1 MMRIVVTGSS
11 GLVGSILA
19 DRLRERGDEPV
30 CVDIR
35 NAADP
40 IDILEPHALAR
51 AFSGADGVVHLAA
64 VSRVAWGESHPEL
77 CDAINVEGTARVLE
91 AVKWVG
97 QDCWCVHASSRE
109 IYGDAP
115 MSLVHE
121 DAPKNPVNRYGR
133 SKLESERLVAE
144 AASTGTRTAI
154 LRLSSVYGG
163 RKDHPDR
170 VIPSLTWR
178 ALQGEPLVITGAE
191 TFFDFVHVE
200 DTVEGIVE
208 AIDLLASGRGSLPPI
223 NLATG
228 TATSLQRLA
237 ETVLSVTGSHAPLTV
252 VPARH
257 FDVSGYCG
265 STERAEAVL
274 GWRPK
279 HTLKAGIQQVAY
291 DFERLGPLEAVMP
304 PVG

>member
-1 MMRIVVTGSS
+1 MRIVVTGSS

-19 DRLRERGDEPV
+19 DRLRDRGDKPI

-35 NAADP
+35 HGAGP
-40 IDILEPHALAR
+40 VDILDPHALAR
-51 AFSGADGVVHLAA
+51 TFPGADGVVHLAA

-91 AVKWVG
+91 AVRQVG
-97 QDCWCVHASSRE
+97 PDCWCVHASSRE

-121 DAPKNPVNRYGR
+121 DAPKNPVNRYGL
-133 SKLESERLVAE
+133 SKLESERLIAE
-144 AASTGTRTAI
+144 AVDAGMRTAI

-170 VIPSLTWR
+170 VVPSLTWR

-200 DTVEGIVE
+200 DTVDGIIA
-208 AIDLLASGRGSLPPI
+208 AIDLLALGRDSLPPI

-228 TATSLQRLA
+228 TATSLQQLA
-237 ETVLSVTGSHAPLTV
+237 ETVLSVTGSQAPLTV
-252 VPARH
+252 AAPRD

-265 STERAEAVL
+265 STERAQTVL
-274 GWRPK
+274 GW
-279 HTLKAGIQQVAY
+279 KARHAIESGVREVAA
-291 DFERLGPLEAVMP
+291 DFRRFGPLDVVTP
-304 PVG
+304 PVM

>member
-1 MMRIVVTGSS
+1 MRIVVTGSS

-19 DRLRERGDEPV
+19 NRLRDRGDEPV

-35 NAADP
+35 HAADP
-40 IDILEPHALAR
+40 VDILDPHALAR
-51 AFSGADGVVHLAA
+51 TFLGADGVVHLAA
-64 VSRVAWGESHPEL
+64 VSRVAWGESHPGL
-77 CDAINVEGTARVLE
+77 CDAINVEGTVRVLE
-91 AVKWVG
+91 AVRGVG
-97 QDCWCVHASSRE
+97 ADCWCVHASSRE

-133 SKLESERLVAE
+133 SKLESERLVTE
-144 AASTGTRTAI
+144 AANTGTRTAI

-170 VIPSLTWR
+170 VVPSLTWR

-200 DTVEGIVE
+200 DTVDGIIA
-208 AIDLLASGRGSLPPI
+208 AIDLLGSGRDSLPPI

-228 TATSLQRLA
+228 TATSLHRLA
-237 ETVLSVTGSHAPLTV
+237 ETVLSVTGSQAPLTV
-252 VPARH
+252 VPARE

-274 GWRPK
+274 GWKVRCV
-279 HTLKAGIQQVAY
+279 LEAGVQQVAD
-291 DFERLGPLEAVMP
+291 DFQRLGPLEAVTP
-304 PVG
+304 PVE